1 MGGYSNPGI
10 RLRLTCLSTQLQL
23 TSVCSGNSSLGE
35 HRQDGSEQRSVEAE
49 AVQDQVGHRVAN
61 EPLFASLW
69 KTALVPDLAMKPVA

>member
-1 MGGYSNPGI
+1 M
-10 RLRLTCLSTQLQL
+10 RLTCLSTQLQL

-61 EPLFASLW
+61 EPLFTSLW
-69 KTALVPDLAMKPVA
+69 EAALGPYLAMKPVA